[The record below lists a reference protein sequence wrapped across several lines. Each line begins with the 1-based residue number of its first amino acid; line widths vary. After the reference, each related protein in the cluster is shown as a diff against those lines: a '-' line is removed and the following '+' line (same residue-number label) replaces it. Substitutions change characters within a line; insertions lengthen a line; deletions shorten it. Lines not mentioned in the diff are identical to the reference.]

1 MIDTRATMKARYE
14 KDKHKCSHFREG
26 KEEGALETPEHMLST
41 CGAYSDLREGLNPET
56 VLEDRASF
64 LKSAIKRR
72 KELEI
77 KLKTRIDYIE
87 V

>member
-14 KDKHKCSHFREG
+14 KDKHKCSHCREG
-26 KEEGALETPEHMLST
+26 KEEGALLST